1 MKLIPQ
7 EFEGFNRVLTG
18 VVVPRPIALVS
29 TVSPEGVVNLAPFS
43 FFNAI
48 AYDPPTLVLGISR
61 SAGWKAKDTLANIE
75 ATCEFVVNV
84 VVDDIAAAMNATAA
98 EYPAD
103 VDEFQVSGLT
113 AAPSDVVRPP
123 GVAES
128 PVNMECRLNQVI
140 PIGGEEPSAHALVI
154 GEIALMNIR
163 DDVISGHRIDHS
175 RLKPVGRLAGNMY
188 CDTSDTYELAR
199 PVYRPQGA
207 QSEQAGD

>member
-1 MKLIPQ
+1 MKLIPK

-29 TVSPEGVVNLAPFS
+29 TVSHEGVVNLAPFS

-75 ATCEFVVNV
+75 ATGEFVVNV

-103 VDEFQVSGLT
+103 VDEFQVSGLDRYPVRRGAPARSSRIAREYGMPPQSGNSDWRRRPVRACAGHRRDCAYATYATTSSAATALTT
-113 AAPSDVVRPP
+113 AAS
-123 GVAES
+123 S
-128 PVNMECRLNQVI
+128 P
-140 PIGGEEPSAHALVI
+140 
-154 GEIALMNIR
+154 
-163 DDVISGHRIDHS
+163 
-175 RLKPVGRLAGNMY
+175 
-188 CDTSDTYELAR
+188 
-199 PVYRPQGA
+199 
-207 QSEQAGD
+207 

>member
-1 MKLIPQ
+1 M
-7 EFEGFNRVLTG
+7 
-18 VVVPRPIALVS
+18 S

-75 ATCEFVVNV
+75 ATGEFVVNV

-113 AAPSDVVRPP
+113 AVPSEVVRPP

-128 PVNMECRLNQVI
+128 PVNIECRLNQVI
-140 PIGGEEPSAHALVI
+140 PIGDETAHALVI
-154 GEIALMNIR
+154 GEIALMRIR
-163 DDVISGHRIDHS
+163 DDIISGHRIDHS

-188 CDTSDTYELAR
+188 CDTSATYELAR
-199 PVYRPQGA
+199 LVYRPDDA